1 MKRHFALQVVSSC
14 LLGLAAH
21 TAALAQAPVVLMSGP
36 GASVTVD
43 DIKAEYSRMP
53 EVLRTKVATDPASL
67 KQLVENIYIRRSAA
81 ALGQKRLDASDP
93 VLRYAVQ
100 TTYERLL
107 ADVAFEVS
115 DAQGRLTD
123 AQALEYAQ
131 TTYKA
136 DVDRFL
142 DVPEVTLRQIFFA
155 GASADEQCT
164 VRPTAQQVLKNLR
177 EGADFAEQA
186 RKHST
191 DTSTATNGGLMG
203 PIAPSTLLPEVA
215 AVVAVLTKPNTQS
228 GLIQTDKGI
237 YIIKLEQRHKGKP
250 KPFEAV
256 KDSLIKE
263 AQQRA
268 ASDARSKEV
277 QRIISTAEGNQ
288 TELEKLMEQLKAS
301 NK

>member
-1 MKRHFALQVVSSC
+1 
-14 LLGLAAH
+14 
-21 TAALAQAPVVLMSGP
+21 MSGP
-36 GASVTVD
+36 GVSVTTD

-53 EVLRTKVATDPASL
+53 DTLRTKVATDPASL

-81 ALGQKRLDASDP
+81 AIGQKRLETSDP
-93 VLRYAVQ
+93 IFRYAVQ
-100 TTYERLL
+100 ATYERLL

-155 GASADEQCT
+155 GASTDEQCT
-164 VRPTAQQVLKNLR
+164 VRPTAQQVLKSLR
-177 EGADFAEQA
+177 EGADFAELA
-186 RKHST
+186 RKHSS

-203 PIAPSTLLPEVA
+203 PIAPGMLLPEVA
-215 AVVAVLTKPNTQS
+215 AAVAVLTKPNAQS
-228 GLIQTDKGI
+228 GLIQTEKGI

-250 KPFEAV
+250 KSFEAV

-268 ASDARSKEV
+268 ASDARGKEV

-288 TELEKLMEQLKAS
+288 TELERLMKQLKAT